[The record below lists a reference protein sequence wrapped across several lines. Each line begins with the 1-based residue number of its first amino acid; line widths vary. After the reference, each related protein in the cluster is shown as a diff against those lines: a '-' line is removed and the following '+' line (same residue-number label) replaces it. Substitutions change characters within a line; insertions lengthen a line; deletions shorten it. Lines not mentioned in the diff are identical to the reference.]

1 MFSHQLQL
9 RSIVLR
15 GLPLSSHNQRTGRL
29 NQLSPRLLPVG
40 EMCQIQFQEAQSGKS
55 YQLLVNQI
63 HEVIDLFPQVNCEM
77 LRVSC
82 IVVRFLCML
91 DMTFSPLV
99 SSRPQLT
106 SVHVDQET
114 LLHDSVMVVEKNLA
128 YLSNI

>member
-91 DMTFSPLV
+91 DMTFRALV

>member
-29 NQLSPRLLPVG
+29 NQLSPRLLPVE